1 MEEWVLS
8 GKYPFIFYHSAGG
21 PLTQPFIISQPNIPA
36 FQHSYW
42 GEAPI
47 ADWKFAVMHEM
58 GIALQIIEIAT
69 ASIPADAG
77 PVRVEKINLKIGELA
92 AVVPE
97 SLRFCFDVAV
107 KDTPLDGAQL
117 AIEELPVV
125 AKCNDCQTQWTIN
138 SPAFK
143 CENCDSGSLEILSG
157 RELDIESI
165 EIAEEDDHV
174 S

>member
-1 MEEWVLS
+1 
-8 GKYPFIFYHSAGG
+8 
-21 PLTQPFIISQPNIPA
+21 
-36 FQHSYW
+36 
-42 GEAPI
+42 
-47 ADWKFAVMHEM
+47 MHEM

-69 ASIPADAG
+69 ASIPPDAG
-77 PVRVEKINLKIGELA
+77 PVRVEKINLKIGKMA
-92 AVVPE
+92 AVVPD

-165 EIAEEDDHV
+165 EIVEEDDHV

>member
-1 MEEWVLS
+1 
-8 GKYPFIFYHSAGG
+8 
-21 PLTQPFIISQPNIPA
+21 
-36 FQHSYW
+36 
-42 GEAPI
+42 
-47 ADWKFAVMHEM
+47 MHEM

-69 ASIPADAG
+69 ASIPPDLRD
-77 PVRVEKINLKIGELA
+77 VKIQKVNLKIGKLA

-97 SLRFCFDVAV
+97 SLRFCFDVAI
-107 KDTPLDGAQL
+107 KDTPLDGARL

-125 AKCNDCQTQWTIN
+125 AKCNDCHEQWTIN

-143 CENCDSGSLEILSG
+143 CENCDSGSIEILSG

-165 EIAEEDDHV
+165 EIAEEDDNV